1 MSDHIKRL
9 RDEHKDFNASDLDSS
24 FESNPIKA
32 FQQWFDHACNSNESE
47 PNAFCLSTVDV
58 LSHQPS
64 SRIVYLK
71 DLRNSEFVFYTNY
84 SSKKGLEIEK
94 NGNASMLFF
103 WPGLQRQIRIQGGL
117 NKIST
122 QESDAYFNSRPR
134 SSQIGAWA
142 SKQSDRLE
150 SKEELEIRVKDLEKR
165 FPKVVPRPDF
175 WGGYALDPHFFEFW
189 QGRPSRLHDR
199 ICFDKENDEWVS
211 YRINP

>member
-1 MSDHIKRL
+1 MSDHIQRL
-9 RDEHKDFNASDLDSS
+9 KDEHKDFNVSDLNSS

-32 FQQWFDHACNSNESE
+32 FQQWFDHACNSNENE

-71 DLRNSEFVFYTNY
+71 DLRNNELVFYTNY
-84 SSKKGLEIEK
+84 SSKKGLEIDK
-94 NGNASMLFF
+94 NANASMLFF
-103 WPGLQRQIRIQGGL
+103 WPGLQRQIRIQGVL
-117 NKIST
+117 TKISA

-142 SKQSDRLE
+142 SKQSDLLE
-150 SKEELEIRVKDLEKR
+150 SKEELEMSVKDIEKR
-165 FPKVVPRPDF
+165 FPEAVPRPDF
-175 WGGYALDPHFFEFW
+175 WGGYALTPVFFEFW

-199 ICFDKENDEWVS
+199 ICFEKENDEWFS
-211 YRINP
+211 YRKNP